1 MPTVTYRGSA
11 RDLRRALRLIPPLL
25 AGRAAD
31 PQRLAQAVQL
41 RLGVRLLSLVQ
52 ADFVTKSRG
61 GTGKDGVTWAKL
73 SPKTIAARER
83 KAKKGGKKAKSARF
97 AGRYDVLRDTG
108 KLLRSLTPGV
118 EDRPARAE
126 GQVLRPGRGDVI
138 VGTNVPYAAAHQNGT
153 KHTPARQILP
163 PPGRLPPAYEQP
175 LLDAALRGVVRI
187 IELMGRNPR
196 AIL

>member
-1 MPTVTYRGSA
+1 MPTVTYRGTA
-11 RDLRRALRLIPPLL
+11 RDLKRALRLIPPLL

-41 RLGVRLLSLVQ
+41 RVGVRLLGLVQ
-52 ADFVTKSRG
+52 TDFVTKSRG
-61 GTGKDGVTWAKL
+61 GTGKDGVAWKPL

-83 KAKKGGKKAKSARF
+83 KAKKAKKKASQKY
-97 AGRYDVLRDTG
+97 AGKYDVLRDTG

-118 EDRPARAE
+118 EDRPSRAE
-126 GQVLRPGRGDVI
+126 GQVLRPGRGDVV

-153 KHTPARQILP
+153 KHVPARPFLP
-163 PPGRLPPAYEQP
+163 PPGKLPPAYEQP

-187 IELMGRNPR
+187 LELMGRNPR
-196 AIL
+196 AIG